1 MEKLHVKVPDATKF
15 DKKENDNASTTSI
28 SPLAA
33 NLFLSSP
40 CNNTESHLGLGG
52 KLVRCTSTPS
62 YSSLSKFSVQK
73 NLLFTSNIQLDQELR
88 EVEETKNKHAL
99 NSLSTT
105 QDSLYGSSC
114 DNTANDNDAL
124 SSSNSSRGKQH
135 KMFFIKFRVTLST
148 KSHSYFMNRFRC
160 N

>member
-1 MEKLHVKVPDATKF
+1 MEKLHLKVPDATKF
-15 DKKENDNASTTSI
+15 DKKENDNALTTGI

-40 CNNTESHLGLGG
+40 CNITESHLGLGG

-62 YSSLSKFSVQK
+62 YSSLSKFSIQK

-88 EVEETKNKHAL
+88 EVEETKNKQAL
-99 NSLSTT
+99 NSLCIT
-105 QDSLYGSSC
+105 QDSLYGSTC

-135 KMFFIKFRVTLST
+135 KMFLKFRVTLST
-148 KSHSYFMNRFRC
+148 IVTLSIDIHQL
-160 N
+160 

>member
-1 MEKLHVKVPDATKF
+1 MEKLQLRVQKSAKF
-15 DKKENDNASTTSI
+15 DKNKNDDESTTGI

-62 YSSLSKFSVQK
+62 YSSLSKFSIQK
-73 NLLFTSNIQLDQELR
+73 NLLFTSNIQLDQELI
-88 EVEETKNKHAL
+88 EVEETKNKQAL
-99 NSLSTT
+99 NSLSIT

-114 DNTANDNDAL
+114 DNTANDDDAL
-124 SSSNSSRGKQH
+124 FSSNSSKGKQN
-135 KMFFIKFRVTLST
+135 KMFFLKSMATIK
-148 KSHSYFMNRFRC
+148 N
-160 N
+160 